1 MRYCINNITNM
12 SVIYYLLLL
21 YNCRLRKMIVVR
33 RHQSFVVVIRDYCVI
48 TLVYTFPDVLVNSAD
63 CQF

>member
-1 MRYCINNITNM
+1 M